1 MLDLSNQTKF
11 ADATAAMM
19 RACAI
24 AATNAMAQSARQGLS
39 FWSDM
44 MCLGAPAR
52 PVSPGVSP
60 AALSP
65 DYWTAFVVG
74 PWTPARSVQ
83 TAARPAGAPTPAA
96 QPATDSGYASYRSAG
111 GHASAQVVV
120 APEA

>member
-1 MLDLSNQTKF
+1 MLDLRNQTQF

-19 RACAI
+19 HACAI

-39 FWSDM
+39 FWSDVM
-44 MCLGAPAR
+44 RLGAPAR
-52 PVSPGVSP
+52 PVSPGISL

-65 DYWTAFVVG
+65 AYWTAFVG
-74 PWTPARSVQ
+74 SWTPAWSIQ
-83 TAARPAGAPTPAA
+83 ATARPARAPTPAA

-111 GHASAQVVV
+111 GHASAQVVI